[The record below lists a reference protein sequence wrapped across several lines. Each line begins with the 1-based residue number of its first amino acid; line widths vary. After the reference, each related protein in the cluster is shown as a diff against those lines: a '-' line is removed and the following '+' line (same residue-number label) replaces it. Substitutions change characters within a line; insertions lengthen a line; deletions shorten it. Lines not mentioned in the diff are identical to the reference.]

1 MRVTSGE
8 WKGFPLDF
16 PKDRTFRPT
25 QEKVRAAVFN
35 ILQSQIRGADFLDL
49 YCGTGAMGFEAISR
63 GASTVTLV
71 DTNSRFAEKNRDA
84 SVARLLPETQDET
97 RRRITVVSATV
108 PDYLRQV
115 NQSFDVIFMD
125 PPWDQEGLYKDTF
138 RLIAGSDILR
148 LDGVLCCEYPK
159 RLEFALPSG
168 LAIGHQYAYSDT
180 RVSMIFRRE
189 VTHASGDLPG

>member
-1 MRVTSGE
+1 MRITSGK
-8 WKGFPLDF
+8 WKGFPLDY

-25 QEKVRAAVFN
+25 QEKVRSAVFN
-35 ILQSQIRGADFLDL
+35 VLQYQTSGADFLDL

-63 GASTVTLV
+63 GASTATLV
-71 DTNSRFAEKNRDA
+71 DSNVRFAEKNRE
-84 SVARLLPETQDET
+84 SSMSRLLPEAQVDA
-97 RRRITVVSATV
+97 RRQVTVVRSTV
-108 PDYLRQV
+108 PDYLRKTHL
-115 NQSFDVIFMD
+115 SFDVIFMD
-125 PPWDQEGLYKDTF
+125 PPWDQVGLYEDTF

-180 RVSMIFRRE
+180 MVSMIFRRE